1 MRKRLL
7 IMLSMLIALLL
18 LSLSF
23 LDSSSDS
30 SSSSGS
36 PNGDEVGAVLSYI
49 EGNGAV
55 TKVPI
60 GSRKVTPDL
69 SGTLIDGSEYRME
82 AGKPIVL
89 NVWASWCSPCRAE
102 APTLQALSEKYPQV
116 QFLGV
121 LTRDNLT
128 AARSFIDRFKL
139 TFPSLRSD
147 DVLLE
152 FNDAM
157 IANAIPTTLVID
169 KDGLIAA
176 RIGGEVTFTGLSGLI
191 DEVLGE

>member
-1 MRKRLL
+1 MRKRIL
-7 IMLSMLIALLL
+7 ITATIIIAFSL

-23 LDSSSDS
+23 VDSNSNSES
-30 SSSSGS
+30 A
-36 PNGDEVGAVLSYI
+36 NQVGAELSYI
-49 EGNGAV
+49 EGRGAV
-55 TKVPI
+55 TKVAI
-60 GSRKVTPDL
+60 GSRKPAPDL
-69 SGTLIDGSEYRME
+69 SGTLIDGAEYRM
-82 AGKPIVL
+82 ASGRPIVL

-102 APTLQALSEKYPQV
+102 APTLQALHEKYGEAGSDQV

-128 AARSFIDRFKL
+128 AAQGFIDRFQL

-147 DVLLE
+147 EVLLE

-176 RIGGEVTFTGLSGLI
+176 RISGEVTYSGLSSLI
-191 DEVLGE
+191 DEVLSE

>member
-1 MRKRLL
+1 MRKRIL
-7 IMLSMLIALLL
+7 ITATIIIAFSL

-23 LDSSSDS
+23 VDSNTNSESA
-30 SSSSGS
+30 
-36 PNGDEVGAVLSYI
+36 NQVGAELSYI
-49 EGNGAV
+49 EGRGAV
-55 TKVPI
+55 TKVAI
-60 GSRKVTPDL
+60 GSRKPAPDL
-69 SGTLIDGSEYRME
+69 SGTLIDGAEYRM
-82 AGKPIVL
+82 ASGRPIVL

-102 APTLQALSEKYPQV
+102 APTLQALHEKYGEAGSDQV

-128 AARSFIDRFKL
+128 AAQGFIDRFQL

-147 DVLLE
+147 EVLLE

-176 RIGGEVTFTGLSGLI
+176 RISGEVTYSGLSSLI
-191 DEVLGE
+191 DEVLSE

>member
-1 MRKRLL
+1 MRKKLAIASSLL
-7 IMLSMLIALLL
+7 IIVSLVA
-18 LSLSF
+18 LSF
-23 LDSSSDS
+23 SSDS
-30 SSSSGS
+30 SSDQV
-36 PNGDEVGAVLSYI
+36 GDELSYI

-55 TKVPI
+55 TKVAK
-60 GSRKVTPDL
+60 GSRTLTPDL
-69 SGTLIDGSEYRME
+69 SGTLLDGSEYVME
-82 AGKPIVL
+82 KGRPIVL

-128 AARSFIDRFKL
+128 AAQGFIDRFGI

-157 IANAIPTTLVID
+157 IANAIPTTILID
-169 KDGLIAA
+169 GDGGIAA
-176 RIGGEVTFTGLSGLI
+176 RIAGEVTFTGLGGLI
-191 DEVLGE
+191 DGVLSE

>member
-1 MRKRLL
+1 MRKKVLL
-7 IMLSMLIALLL
+7 VATIVIAFSL

-23 LDSSSDS
+23 VDSNSENT
-30 SSSSGS
+30 GQ
-36 PNGDEVGAVLSYI
+36 VGAELSYI
-49 EGNGAV
+49 EGRGAV
-55 TKVPI
+55 TKVAI
-60 GSRKVTPDL
+60 GSRKPSPDL
-69 SGTLIDGSEYRME
+69 SGLLIDGSEYRFE
-82 AGKPIVL
+82 RGKPVVL

-102 APTLQALSEKYPQV
+102 APTLQALHEKYGEAGSDQV

-128 AARSFIDRFKL
+128 AAQGFIDRFQL

-147 DVLLE
+147 EVLLE

-176 RIGGEVTFTGLSGLI
+176 RISGEVTYSGLSSLI
-191 DEVLGE
+191 DEVLSE

>member
-1 MRKRLL
+1 MRKR
-7 IMLSMLIALLL
+7 ILIAATIIIAFSL

-23 LDSSSDS
+23 VDSNSNSES
-30 SSSSGS
+30 A
-36 PNGDEVGAVLSYI
+36 NQVGAELSYI
-49 EGNGAV
+49 EGRGAV
-55 TKVPI
+55 TKVAI
-60 GSRKVTPDL
+60 GSRKPAPDL
-69 SGTLIDGSEYRME
+69 SGLLIDGEEYRMST
-82 AGKPIVL
+82 GRPIVL

-102 APTLQALSEKYPQV
+102 APTLQALHEKYGEAGSDQV

-128 AARSFIDRFKL
+128 AAQGFIDRFQL

-147 DVLLE
+147 EVLLE

-176 RIGGEVTFTGLSGLI
+176 RISGEVTYSGLSSLI
-191 DEVLGE
+191 DEVLSE

>member
-18 LSLSF
+18 LSFSF
-23 LDSSSDS
+23 VE
-30 SSSSGS
+30 S
-36 PNGDEVGAVLSYI
+36 PSEGEVGAELSYI

-60 GSRKVTPDL
+60 GSRKATPDL

-82 AGKPIVL
+82 RGKPIVL

-102 APTLQALSEKYPQV
+102 APTLQALSEKYPDV

-128 AARSFIDRFKL
+128 AARAFIDRFEL

-157 IANAIPTTLVID
+157 IANAIPTTLLID
-169 KDGLIAA
+169 KNGLIAA

>member
-7 IMLSMLIALLL
+7 IALTILIAFSL

-23 LDSSSDS
+23 VDSSSEDQ
-30 SSSSGS
+30 
-36 PNGDEVGAVLSYI
+36 VGAELSYI

-55 TKVPI
+55 TKVAA
-60 GSRKVTPDL
+60 GSRKQTPDL
-69 SGTLIDGSEYRME
+69 SGTLIDGAEYRME
-82 AGKPIVL
+82 LGKPIVL

-128 AARSFIDRFKL
+128 AARGFIDRFGL

-157 IANAIPTTLVID
+157 IANAIPTTLLID
-169 KDGLIAA
+169 KDGGIAA
-176 RIGGEVTFTGLSGLI
+176 RISGEVTFTGLSGLI
-191 DEVLGE
+191 DEVLSE

>member
-1 MRKRLL
+1 VRKRVL
-7 IMLSMLIALLL
+7 IILTVVIAFSL

-23 LDSSSDS
+23 VDSSSE
-30 SSSSGS
+30 
-36 PNGDEVGAVLSYI
+36 PEVGAELSYI

-55 TKVPI
+55 TKVSI
-60 GSRKVTPDL
+60 GSRKPTPDL

-82 AGKPIVL
+82 RGRPIVL

-102 APTLQALSEKYPQV
+102 APTLQELSEKYPEV

-128 AARSFIDRFKL
+128 AAQGFINRFGL
-139 TFPSLRSD
+139 TFPSLRDD

-157 IANAIPTTLVID
+157 IANAIPTTLLID
-169 KDGLIAA
+169 KNGLIAA
-176 RIGGEVTFTGLSGLI
+176 RIGGEVTFTGLSALI
-191 DEVLGE
+191 DEVLSE

>member
-1 MRKRLL
+1 ME
-7 IMLSMLIALLL
+7 
-18 LSLSF
+18 
-23 LDSSSDS
+23 
-30 SSSSGS
+30 SG
-36 PNGDEVGAVLSYI
+36 
-49 EGNGAV
+49 
-55 TKVPI
+55 
-60 GSRKVTPDL
+60 R
-69 SGTLIDGSEYRME
+69 
-82 AGKPIVL
+82 PIVM

-102 APTLQALSEKYPQV
+102 APTLQALNEKYPEV

-128 AARSFIDRFKL
+128 AAQRFIDRFGL

-176 RIGGEVTFTGLSGLI
+176 RISGEATFTGLSALI
-191 DEVLGE
+191 DEVLSE